1 MEDHA
6 ECAYVS
12 ALASLV
18 DDTCMWRSS
27 SLDSSRSLL
36 PQIPIYVLSVPRL
49 VARRAAMAQR
59 LEAAMA
65 HDVTWV
71 DCANREDVVRFSPAL
86 RRCLHPEY
94 IPHPWSRRPSVLPSG
109 PSTVLW
115 AMANGTLSLQ
125 LKHQLAIWDSMRRKL
140 PSALVLEDDATVPP
154 SLWLQLAAYN
164 TLPKNVDVFYIGSY
178 SSRAD
183 ISTLSSEPL
192 IRTSRGNSSH
202 NGRGAI
208 SSAPVHRRTNGS
220 QPLLVGSNA
229 YIIFAKAMEA
239 LLTPV
244 RAEADVSLSL
254 LDAPKQCQVQRG
266 TLGMAPDV
274 KLCGRLRAP
283 PRHQYGPAY
292 WIVGQDL
299 RGLEQKTHLDPVA
312 ATKSKN

>member
-109 PSTVLW
+109 PSTALW

-140 PSALVLEDDATVPP
+140 PSALVLEDDATVRPVYGCSWPP
-154 SLWLQLAAYN
+154 TIHFQRTSTSFTSVL
-164 TLPKNVDVFYIGSY
+164 TRR
-178 SSRAD
+178 RAD

-192 IRTSRGNSSH
+192 VRTSRGNSSH

-208 SSAPVHRRTNGS
+208 GSAPVHRRTNGS
-220 QPLLVGSNA
+220 PLLVGSNA